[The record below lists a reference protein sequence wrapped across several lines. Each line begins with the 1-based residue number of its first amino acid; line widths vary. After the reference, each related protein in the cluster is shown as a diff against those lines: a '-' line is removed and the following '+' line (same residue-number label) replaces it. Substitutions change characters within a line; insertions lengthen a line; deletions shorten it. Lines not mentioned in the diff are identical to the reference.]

1 MPQGGPRPNSGRPKG
16 SLNRKSVELLAGAAN
31 AGVTPVEYMLSV
43 LRDESAP
50 EERKCWAAEKAAPYI
65 HPKPQPIARCIDIEL
80 PDTGTIEGIK
90 AALAKIT
97 FSAAA
102 GRIAPGEAQSMAA
115 LVEAQRKMIEMDE
128 VLRRIER
135 LEAAEQRS

>member
-1 MPQGGPRPNSGRPKG
+1 MP
-16 SLNRKSVELLAGAAN
+16 
-31 AGVTPVEYMLSV
+31 GVTPVEYMLSV

-80 PDTGTIEGIK
+80 PDTSTIEGIK
-90 AALAKIT
+90 AALAR
-97 FSAAA
+97 SLLL
-102 GRIAPGEAQSMAA
+102 GGCGPDCSGEAQSMAA